1 MFMIEDVTSRSFPK
15 EGKHMSF
22 RHKPTKKPLIS
33 LAHVSSSPRA
43 DPTPQ
48 QQQNRSDWLAILVR
62 LVGMNRGSL
71 LDSSAKSLPLPPRT
85 CLDSYLACVAPTM
98 PLRQGCMKEEKSAR
112 NSKWIWRRWTPLF
125 TQTWLLPLWALRKE
139 RATLLLYSSKDMP
152 TMRTLIPRIHLLPIL
167 ALLTWGLT
175 LSLVVILDSKVPP
188 SKHHLLQSSQ
198 DLAWKMSSLLG
209 FLVPHTPIWLVV
221 PMHLF
226 IILLCRLS
234 LTHHST
240 SGQERIRLH
249 HMTTSHPMISGIQG
263 LNPLWTPSFSLFD
276 NCWQRGRRI
285 GLKPQDSFL
294 KVQGA
299 EKIV

>member
-1 MFMIEDVTSRSFPK
+1 
-15 EGKHMSF
+15 
-22 RHKPTKKPLIS
+22 
-33 LAHVSSSPRA
+33 
-43 DPTPQ
+43 
-48 QQQNRSDWLAILVR
+48 
-62 LVGMNRGSL
+62 
-71 LDSSAKSLPLPPRT
+71 
-85 CLDSYLACVAPTM
+85 
-98 PLRQGCMKEEKSAR
+98 
-112 NSKWIWRRWTPLF
+112 
-125 TQTWLLPLWALRKE
+125 
-139 RATLLLYSSKDMP
+139 MP

-226 IILLCRLS
+226 IILLCCLS

-240 SGQERIRLH
+240 SGQERIGLH

-263 LNPLWTPSFSLFD
+263 LNPLWTPSSSLFD
-276 NCWQRGRRI
+276 NC
-285 GLKPQDSFL
+285 
-294 KVQGA
+294 
-299 EKIV
+299 